1 MVKFNKL
8 NLIKAQLTFSLFW
21 SFFLRLIQFSNSVS
35 ISLIIISFFIFSEIF
50 PQNNFFKNFYV
61 IFFILF
67 NSFFFIKKSIQVQK
81 TGFWPSII
89 SIKKLLQNELK
100 LENNEL
106 LSLNDKQV
114 KKFQKQKNSDLWNIF
129 QSEVSKKI
137 VSNYSFKL
145 KYFFL
150 NDQKESKDTI
160 FSILFLTVVIII
172 FSDEQFNRSF
182 FNVANYQDYES
193 SINNYSTNIW
203 IYPPPKSKNDIIF
216 LEKNPNEKD
225 SNNKTF
231 LIEEG
236 SRISINFFN
245 LLSKDIMVTLK
256 SKKGKKKIKG
266 LSIMDQNTIQ
276 LNTILEEG
284 EYSLIFKNKLFQ
296 KFNIFFD
303 KPPVIEIKEEPK
315 VLDKK
320 TLSFNYSTID
330 ENTKMIWLEISN
342 LVPQVGEIKE
352 PILSQLNKIHLK
364 PTNYF
369 VLRSENE
376 KIEEIDKYFYEM
388 DISSLPITGNKVSM
402 RLGIIDKNNQLGSS
416 KIVSIFLPKKIF
428 YDSNAKKII
437 SIRQRLYERNDIS
450 ETVRSLRSLKFSD
463 QKKIKNLMEN
473 IINFLENSKR
483 NESYKI
489 EKFLEESWKIAVFFE
504 TTNIDNISNNIMK
517 LKKELELM
525 IKNQSSD
532 KELSLKIDELNILLK
547 KYEKLTQKEIEK
559 NNEKQKKINEKEVPE
574 GLLNDRSSIKNMAEN
589 LINRVEQLF
598 NEKNLNKDEVNEFL
612 LDLVQDAYVKQKSL
626 IEETY
631 NSLNNLSGNI
641 ELSNQQKVISEIIEE
656 SYNDIS
662 KVIPRDREL
671 LNDLESRLDK
681 SYELLKTNKKNDSV
695 KEQIEILSKIKSIY
709 NKIQMNS
716 AKSKTKTNDSD
727 KGDDQNIKRNSNNS
741 EKKFDT
747 PIIFETNDFD
757 KIIKKI
763 REMANDKDRKI
774 REKEYLKNLLP
785 KF

>member
-1 MVKFNKL
+1 M
-8 NLIKAQLTFSLFW
+8 
-21 SFFLRLIQFSNSVS
+21 
-35 ISLIIISFFIFSEIF
+35 
-50 PQNNFFKNFYV
+50 
-61 IFFILF
+61 
-67 NSFFFIKKSIQVQK
+67 
-81 TGFWPSII
+81 
-89 SIKKLLQNELK
+89 
-100 LENNEL
+100 
-106 LSLNDKQV
+106 
-114 KKFQKQKNSDLWNIF
+114 
-129 QSEVSKKI
+129 
-137 VSNYSFKL
+137 
-145 KYFFL
+145 
-150 NDQKESKDTI
+150 
-160 FSILFLTVVIII
+160 
-172 FSDEQFNRSF
+172 
-182 FNVANYQDYES
+182 
-193 SINNYSTNIW
+193 
-203 IYPPPKSKNDIIF
+203 
-216 LEKNPNEKD
+216 
-225 SNNKTF
+225 
-231 LIEEG
+231 
-236 SRISINFFN
+236 
-245 LLSKDIMVTLK
+245 
-256 SKKGKKKIKG
+256 
-266 LSIMDQNTIQ
+266 
-276 LNTILEEG
+276 
-284 EYSLIFKNKLFQ
+284 
-296 KFNIFFD
+296 
-303 KPPVIEIKEEPK
+303 IEIKEEPK